1 MAPTTFPLFG
11 YERFFAMN
19 PKTSAKMAHVM
30 TLRGDTA
37 TLLQHLPTAVLA
49 TFNLHPKMRAA
60 LLPGES
66 PLKAMIC
73 PQLVDLAELKALY
86 TVTETNDEAESPQWM
101 HFVQHECEKPFNR
114 EQDLPFSIRV
124 FVDSSASKKS
134 NTTSTTAPGKA
145 GGFVRI
151 VLFADHY
158 MSDPTSGAIILN
170 SLLQNASM
178 VASQPPSGGTVSVPA
193 TAELPLRPSLYECMH
208 WVNPWIGVLNE
219 AVSKWFIE
227 PLFNLDHSDFTPFL
241 SVDTVTQQDFN
252 CTPPERANKSSALFS
267 QGCAENMQRAIAKC
281 EAESVSFQGALITST
296 LMAFG
301 LTTHDGRLRTCNAP
315 VLLKMDVTC
324 DMRETLATNNSTKFP
339 ADGHLDVV
347 GLYSTAANLVFTSS
361 EGVNVHTT
369 SFWDL
374 ARRVDHEVQCL
385 LLNHEIKLQSVYVH
399 ETLNAENDDSK
410 LKVHNCVLS
419 DVTVANV
426 GAYPYDKQ
434 IALGSSSSSLVEVET
449 LHVYNSLPSLA
460 PATMLY
466 VSAVSCFNYSMM
478 HKVQTEVAKDLFHWY
493 VQSVEHIGQYDSGD
507 TLVLASERFTAPTAA
522 VSPLA
527 AAVATTRK
535 PSAGQ

>member
-37 TLLQHLPTAVLA
+37 SLLQHLPTAVLA
-49 TFNLHPKMRAA
+49 TFNLHPKMRVA
-60 LLPGES
+60 LLPGAS
-66 PLKAMIC
+66 PLKAMVC

-86 TVTETNDEAESPQWM
+86 TVTDTDDEAESPQWM
-101 HFVQHECEKPFNR
+101 NFVQQECEKPFNR
-114 EQDLPFSIRV
+114 EQDLPFCIRV
-124 FVDSSASKKS
+124 FVDSAAKKS
-134 NTTSTTAPGKA
+134 SSTSTTTAAAVPTTSQA
-145 GGFVRI
+145 GGFMRI

-158 MSDPTSGAIILN
+158 MSDPTSGAVILN

-178 VASQPPSGGTVSVPA
+178 LALQPSGVSIP
-193 TAELPLRPSLYECMH
+193 TTELPLRPSLYECMH
-208 WVNPWIGVLNE
+208 WVNPWIGVLSE

-241 SVDTVTQQDFN
+241 PVDATTQQDFN
-252 CTPPERANKSSALFS
+252 CMPPERGNPSSALFS
-267 QGCAENMQRAIAKC
+267 QGSAKNMQRAIAKC
-281 EAESVSFQGALITST
+281 EAESVSFQGALIAST

-301 LTTHDGRLRTCNAP
+301 LTKHDGRLRTCTAP

-324 DMRETLATNNSTKFP
+324 DMRQTLAINNSAKFP
-339 ADGHLDVV
+339 ADGHQDVV

-410 LKVHNCVLS
+410 LKVQNCVLS

-426 GAYPYDKQ
+426 GAYPYAKQ
-434 IALGSSSSSLVEVET
+434 VALGSSVVEVET

-460 PATMLY
+460 PATMLHA
-466 VSAVSCFNYSMM
+466 SAVSCFSYSMM
-478 HKVQTEVAKDLFHWY
+478 YKVQSDVAKDLFHWY
-493 VQSVEHIGQYDSGD
+493 VQSVEHIGEYDSAD
-507 TLVLASERFTAPTAA
+507 TLVLASERFTAPAA
-522 VSPLA
+522 TVVPLST
-527 AAVATTRK
+527 ATTVK
-535 PSAGQ
+535 Q